1 MPISKEIGAAIAR
14 PIGLKTSA
22 PMASKDETLDSASL
36 GTIRCSAVYQR
47 VPHKSK
53 VIPKKNAQI
62 ETTKRDCGLAREN
75 M

>member
-14 PIGLKTSA
+14 PMGLKISA
-22 PMASKDETLDSASL
+22 PRASKDETLESASL
-36 GTIRCSAVYQR
+36 GTLRCSAVYQR
-47 VPHKSK
+47 VPHKSN

-62 ETTKRDCGLAREN
+62 ETTKRDCGLASEN